1 MTQGFFRD
9 PSTLSTI
16 YPNPVQSVIGSRRC
30 WKKLHGEDVWPVHLE
45 AALIEALQKYVPD
58 DSRETKVLGR
68 YRGRNQ
74 FISQYIFCQTGEYRT
89 NKQVGSRLQQM
100 RHCTRDP
107 KIRELLNPARSA
119 SWYSHDRHHDM
130 PFSGSS
136 DAPYAELSSDLHINI
151 PILPR
156 TSFTPRSQA
165 SPRPLFHQH
174 CLNINDEPRHIAAIT
189 PTTTFLS
196 PHPVAAHSWSAVL
209 WEGHIIH
216 AETVPLTMVLEEPS
230 LAPGFLHK
238 TYLVPFYWQKIVDSL
253 DPTAFTILQEVV
265 NDNDSIISFSAQYRF
280 VYAGGSQGTASAA
293 SGGILTRM
301 DIGF

>member
-1 MTQGFFRD
+1 MPHAFFHD
-9 PSTLSTI
+9 PSGQAI

-107 KIRELLNPARSA
+107 KIRDLLNPARST
-119 SWYSHDRHHDM
+119 SWCHLDRHQ
-130 PFSGSS
+130 PVEFSGSS
-136 DAPYAELSSDLHINI
+136 DAPYAVLRSDFQINI

-156 TSFTPRSQA
+156 TSSAPHSHS
-165 SPRPLFHQH
+165 SPRPLFNQNSI
-174 CLNINDEPRHIAAIT
+174 NINDQPRHLGAIT
-189 PTTTFLS
+189 PATTFLS

-209 WEGHIIH
+209 WEGQIIH
-216 AETVPLTMVLEEPS
+216 AESVPLTMVLEEPA
-230 LAPGFLHK
+230 LAAGFLHR
-238 TYLVPFYWQKIVDSL
+238 THLVPSYWHRIVNSL

-265 NDNDSIISFSAQYRF
+265 NDNDSTISFSAQYRF
-280 VYAGGSQGTASAA
+280 VCAEGSQARTGGLPPRGMVTGIDIAS
-293 SGGILTRM
+293 
-301 DIGF
+301 